1 VDDVVSGRPPCA
13 EWDHVLSG
21 GGMELQNYG
30 TEWRSHPAVTTD
42 GERDE
47 HEEEA
52 GDPGK

>member
-30 TEWRSHPAVTTD
+30 EGMAIT
-42 GERDE
+42 
-47 HEEEA
+47 
-52 GDPGK
+52 PGGND